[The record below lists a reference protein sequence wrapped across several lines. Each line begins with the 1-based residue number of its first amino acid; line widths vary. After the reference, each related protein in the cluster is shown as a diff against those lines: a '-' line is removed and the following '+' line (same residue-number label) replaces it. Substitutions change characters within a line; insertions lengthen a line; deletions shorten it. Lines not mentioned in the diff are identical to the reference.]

1 MDLAKGGTLPSEL
14 KACNTSQ
21 KSVTRLVLICPLTSR
36 IKIIYGCIVILRTNI
51 LIGRVMRSLHVSILD
66 SSNIMLII
74 EWNVEYSTEIDDS
87 IPCQRSRIFHPKLVE
102 YANIQLVPCHL
113 SSALFQDLPCLPRK
127 RPCSQGG
134 NQKLGGIDLI
144 TL

>member
-102 YANIQLVPCHL
+102 YANYRPLCFKTCRVCRERDPAL
-113 SSALFQDLPCLPRK
+113 KEATRNSAA
-127 RPCSQGG
+127 S
-134 NQKLGGIDLI
+134 I
-144 TL
+144 